1 MIQQAATPGADTAAV
16 AGRVE
21 AEDEAAAAHLRSGGR
36 FILRHMRLW
45 RWHFL
50 ALLLLVV
57 TSAACGVGQQYGLK
71 LLVDALAGPPGLG
84 SAVLSALV
92 LFLVLI
98 AAEAALARLTGWLAC
113 RATVGVGVDL
123 RIELFDHLSGQ
134 SMRYFA
140 ENRAGSL
147 GQRITATAG
156 NFGALI
162 NTFVWRIIPPVV
174 DVAGA
179 VIIFATLD
187 GVLTLALVAL
197 ILGVTAGLIWFG
209 ARGRPIHR
217 AYSGEA
223 AAIAGDL
230 VDTIAHMWTVKAFS
244 ARQRERARLETG
256 FRQEAAAQRR
266 SWLYLEKARLIH
278 DVVLWMLA
286 AGILGWTLR
295 LWSLGAVSAGSV
307 VLVASLTLRIL
318 HSSKDMA
325 LSLVDAAQHF
335 GFIDETLAVI
345 AKPSTVRDAPGAPA
359 LVAARGA
366 VELIDVSFAY
376 GPGRPALAG
385 VTLTIPA
392 GQKVGIVG
400 PSGAGKSTLVHLLQ
414 RLYDVDA
421 GEIRIDG
428 QPISAVRQDSLRD
441 ALAVVPQEIGLLHRS
456 VIDNIRFGRPDA
468 DEAAIVA
475 AARAAACDGF
485 VRRLPDGYDTIVGER
500 GARLSGGQRQRIG
513 IARALLKRAPIL
525 LLDEATSAL
534 DTETEMAIQAAVVRV
549 MRDRTVIAVAHR
561 LSTLTAFD
569 RILVIDEGRIV
580 EDGTIRELRQ
590 AGGLFEQMWQ
600 LQAEG
605 LAGEPAMDAA

>member
-1 MIQQAATPGADTAAV
+1 MTQEFGGAGFETV
-16 AGRVE
+16 GPEAGSGP
-21 AEDEAAAAHLRSGGR
+21 AHLRDGGR
-36 FILRHMRLW
+36 FILHHMRAW
-45 RWHFL
+45 RGHFAVL
-50 ALLLLVV
+50 FCLVV
-57 TSAACGVGQQYGLK
+57 ASAGCGIGQQYGLK
-71 LLVDALAGPPGLG
+71 LLVDALAGPRALG
-84 SAVLSALV
+84 EAVLWALA

-98 AAEAALARLTGWLAC
+98 AIEAALARLTGWLAC
-113 RATVGVGVDL
+113 RTTVGVGVDL
-123 RIELFDHLSGQ
+123 RNELFDHLSGQ

-140 ENRAGSL
+140 ENLAGSL

-162 NTFVWRIIPPVV
+162 NTVVWRIIPPVV

-179 VIIFATLD
+179 VLIFASLD
-187 GVLTLALVAL
+187 GVLTLALLAMIVV
-197 ILGVTAGLIWFG
+197 VTAGLIWFG

-244 ARQRERARLETG
+244 ARVRERERLGAG
-256 FRQEAAAQRR
+256 FRREAAAQRR

-278 DVVLWMLA
+278 DAALWVLA
-286 AGILGWTLR
+286 AGILTWTLQ
-295 LWSLGAVSAGSV
+295 LWSRGAASAGSV

-325 LSLVDAAQHF
+325 LSLVDVAQHF
-335 GFIDETLAVI
+335 GFIEETLSVI
-345 AKPSTVRDAPGAPA
+345 AKPCTVRDAACAPP
-359 LVAARGA
+359 LIARRGE
-366 VELIDVSFAY
+366 VELEGVSFAY
-376 GPGRPALAG
+376 GSGPPVLSN
-385 VTLTIPA
+385 VTLTISA

-400 PSGAGKSTLVHLLQ
+400 PSGAGKSTLVHLIQ

-428 QPISAVRQDSLRD
+428 QPIAAVRQDSLRE

-456 VIDNIRFGRPDA
+456 VSDNIRFARPEADDA
-468 DEAAIVA
+468 AVMA

-485 VRRLPDGYDTIVGER
+485 VRGLANGYDTIVGER

-513 IARALLKRAPIL
+513 IARAILKRAPIL

-534 DTETEMAIQAAVVRV
+534 DTETEMAIQAALVRI

-561 LSTLTAFD
+561 LSTLTTFD
-569 RILVIDEGRIV
+569 RILVVEGGRIV
-580 EDGTIRELRQ
+580 EDGTIRQLRE
-590 AGGLFEQMWQ
+590 ANGLFEEMWR

-605 LAGEPAMDAA
+605 LSDAGVMDAA